1 MRIGIFG
8 GSFDPVHSEHFYLGK
23 SAVES
28 LSLDKLIIMPA
39 HTPPHKKGKSLTS
52 DLDRL
57 KTCELAFES
66 LEQAEISDYE
76 ISNGG
81 ISYTYLTCEHFKEKY
96 PNAELF
102 WLVGTDM
109 LRDFPNW
116 KYPERILNAVQLAVC
131 ARAEKAE
138 WLKNEQD
145 EFFKR
150 FGKNFSVIDYNGK
163 DISSTMIRVLAGAGE
178 DISALVGE
186 RVAKYVQEKGLYK
199 IPYASEALS
208 LLKADRRAHS
218 LRVAY
223 MAAKRAPSLGI
234 SERKAIEAA
243 LFHDCAKY
251 LPISH
256 EYLKGFSIAERV
268 PAPVLHQFTGAYLA
282 KTRFGVTDED
292 VLNAIAYHTSGREKM
307 GALERLI
314 FLADMLE
321 SDRDFD
327 GVDELRERFWDL
339 SDDLTKC
346 ITLALSRSLAF
357 VESKGGEIYHLTVQ
371 AANYY
376 KKFSEKGE

>member
-1 MRIGIFG
+1 
-8 GSFDPVHSEHFYLGK
+8 
-23 SAVES
+23 
-28 LSLDKLIIMPA
+28 
-39 HTPPHKKGKSLTS
+39 
-52 DLDRL
+52 
-57 KTCELAFES
+57 
-66 LEQAEISDYE
+66 
-76 ISNGG
+76 
-81 ISYTYLTCEHFKEKY
+81 
-96 PNAELF
+96 
-102 WLVGTDM
+102 
-109 LRDFPNW
+109 
-116 KYPERILNAVQLAVC
+116 
-131 ARAEKAE
+131 
-138 WLKNEQD
+138 
-145 EFFKR
+145 
-150 FGKNFSVIDYNGK
+150 
-163 DISSTMIRVLAGAGE
+163 
-178 DISALVGE
+178 
-186 RVAKYVQEKGLYK
+186 
-199 IPYASEALS
+199 
-208 LLKADRRAHS
+208 
-218 LRVAY
+218 
-223 MAAKRAPSLGI
+223 
-234 SERKAIEAA
+234 
-243 LFHDCAKY
+243 

-376 KKFSEKGE
+376 KKLSEKGE